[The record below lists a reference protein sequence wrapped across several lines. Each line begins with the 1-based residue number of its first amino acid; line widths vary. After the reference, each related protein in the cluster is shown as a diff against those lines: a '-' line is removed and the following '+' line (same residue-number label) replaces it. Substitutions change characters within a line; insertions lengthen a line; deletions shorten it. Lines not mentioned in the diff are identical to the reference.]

1 MDSIFV
7 SSLILSPFA
16 SHFCPPQQTLTFRQ
30 LSPKLRSKVRIFSS
44 KTPHKTPQLFPFAR
58 GLFKFSSPE
67 TSRGSQYCEGEEIKS
82 LDASGTSSGSTE
94 SIVSVTK
101 CIVYTIFCIAV
112 SFSSVIAF
120 KVPAFAAPV
129 ATETIKNEKDKRK
142 EIEVVLKSNDH
153 EYSGRTRRL
162 LETVS
167 SLLRVIEEV
176 RRGNGSIESV
186 KLALKAVKVRKD
198 ELQDEIMRQMYTE
211 LKELR
216 GEKVELMKRTAEI
229 VDEVLKVQRE
239 AEKVKGEKR
248 LEKLERLER
257 MDREYGDAWERIGEI
272 EDAIMRRETL
282 ALSVGV
288 REISFI
294 ERECVDL
301 VERFIREMRRKSME
315 R

>member
-1 MDSIFV
+1 M
-7 SSLILSPFA
+7 
-16 SHFCPPQQTLTFRQ
+16 
-30 LSPKLRSKVRIFSS
+30 
-44 KTPHKTPQLFPFAR
+44 
-58 GLFKFSSPE
+58 
-67 TSRGSQYCEGEEIKS
+67 
-82 LDASGTSSGSTE
+82 
-94 SIVSVTK
+94 
-101 CIVYTIFCIAV
+101 YTIFCIVV

-120 KVPAFAAPV
+120 KVPAFAAPA

-176 RRGNGSIESV
+176 RRGNGSIGSV